1 MTPLVAI
8 ALALAAPATAGSLPP
23 VPGVVLD
30 DTYAPSAK
38 ASAPPP
44 RPDLICW
51 RNTERTE
58 WRWAFTAPAPWWV
71 PAPSGAGCDLAAPGN
86 LNERRPGFAAP
97 PSPPKHDKPWWDK
110 LSSPTQIPR
119 GRESEGMPD
128 DFMRPTSDRPWW
140 NPARTWRD

>member
-8 ALALAAPATAGSLPP
+8 LAAAVAAPAAAGSLPQ

-30 DTYAPSAK
+30 DSYAPAAK
-38 ASAPPP
+38 ADAPPP

-51 RNTERTE
+51 RNTEHPE

-86 LNERRPGFAAP
+86 LNERRPGFAAAP
-97 PSPPKHDKPWWDK
+97 APTPRRFVDPAPS
-110 LSSPTQIPR
+110 
-119 GRESEGMPD
+119 D
-128 DFMRPTSDRPWW
+128 DSRCDGVWRPI
-140 NPARTWRD
+140 AACE